1 MDMQKNI
8 LNKRHRVTEYVFN
21 NVTKV
26 VAHMNNAAF
35 KDMTSGEFNRMTEI
49 LKVSGIC
56 NSGRTI
62 CGTLK

>member
-1 MDMQKNI
+1 MQKNI

-21 NVTKV
+21 NITKV
-26 VAHMNNAAF
+26 VTHMNNAAF
-35 KDMTSGEFNRMTEI
+35 NDMTSGEFNRMTEI